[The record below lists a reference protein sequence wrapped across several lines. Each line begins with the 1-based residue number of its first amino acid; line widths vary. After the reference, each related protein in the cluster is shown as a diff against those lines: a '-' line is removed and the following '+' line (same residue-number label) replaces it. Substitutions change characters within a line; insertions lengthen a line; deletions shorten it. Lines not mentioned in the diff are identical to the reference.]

1 MIPSNNKQT
10 NKILPIK
17 ERGLFN
23 NVLIRMAMRNKD
35 LIHNYVAHVS
45 NKPKSS
51 LFNSHKTV
59 QLIDHLSFKAFVY
72 YRIIP
77 IKKKKNITAL
87 LQGLELRSLTHL
99 SLFCYCFAACRFQ
112 TPKDITNLHIFI
124 SGIKYSNPRSTLVVN
139 QT

>member
-1 MIPSNNKQT
+1 MLATNPSLHYLIPTK
-10 NKILPIK
+10 L
-17 ERGLFN
+17 
-23 NVLIRMAMRNKD
+23 
-35 LIHNYVAHVS
+35 
-45 NKPKSS
+45 SS
-51 LFNSHKTV
+51 SS
-59 QLIDHLSFKAFVY
+59 IIYHLKHLY
-72 YRIIP
+72 
-77 IKKKKNITAL
+77 ITAL